1 MEINFNTQGLV
12 PAIVQDEHTKTV
24 LMLGYMNQEAVSKTL
39 ETKRVT
45 FYSRKHSLLCK
56 YDATKSLRRA
66 RRK

>member
-1 MEINFNTQGLV
+1 MEIKFNTQGLV

-45 FYSRKHSLLCK
+45 FIAAANNACGQKG
-56 YDATKSLRRA
+56 RRVVIF
-66 RRK
+66 